1 MTDSFKVIKLRELSL
16 GQLKKI
22 SRDLALGLS
31 VQEMARIQSYFKN
44 LGRDPT
50 DVELQ
55 AIGQAWSEHCGYKS
69 SKIYLKKYI
78 FGLNSEKIYSQGD
91 AGVVL
96 LDDEYA
102 VALKMESHNHPSAIE
117 PYGGASTGVG
127 GILRDILSMGAQPV
141 AVTDVLYFGI
151 RKYKNYPSPEFIKS
165 GVISGIRDYGNRVGI
180 PTVSGGIY
188 YSDMFSPNVLVNV
201 GCVGILKKDKIAK
214 QSIDKKGIKLIIAG
228 GKTGRDGI
236 HGVNMASANLDSGSA
251 NLSTVQL
258 GNPII
263 KEPLIHAVLEA
274 NESGLIYSL
283 KDLGGGGLSSVVG
296 EMLYAGGMGGVVYL
310 DKVPLKENDML
321 PWEIWISESQE
332 RMLLGVEE
340 KNVPQV
346 LEIMNDWDVTSAVIG
361 ESVEGSKL
369 TLYYKGEVVMDL
381 DLDFVTS
388 PPLYQR
394 ANRITYKEY
403 KFDIPKER
411 ENYDGIL
418 LKMLSDPNIASK
430 EYAVRQYDHTVR
442 GNTVIPPFTGII
454 GKEGPSDASVIKI
467 NWENYTA
474 ISIAHGSNPFYSQID
489 PYMGARNAVDE
500 AYRNLVSANSI
511 PIAFSDCLNSGNP
524 ERPERMGEFISMIKG
539 LSDEARELGVPFVS
553 GNVSLY
559 NETGLKSIPS
569 IPTILA
575 VGKLKDYRKAITPDF
590 KGVGNPIYLIGKPE
604 IEFGGSLYFRIQR
617 KNGGRVP
624 YSNPKVLYDRS
635 ERVLKA
641 MDLGLVLSSHDVSE
655 GGFAL
660 AIAEMTIGSD
670 IGAEID
676 LTGLTFGRPD
686 FFMFSESQS
695 MFIVEIQK
703 GKENEFEREMGG
715 SSIKLGY
722 TGGQILNIKLN
733 GRTLINLYNDQIRS
747 KWKEGYT

>member
-1 MTDSFKVIKLRELSL
+1 MSDFFKVIALRNLTL
-16 GQLKKI
+16 KGLKKI
-22 SRDLALGLS
+22 SEDLALGLS
-31 VQEMARIQSYFKN
+31 IQEMARIQSYFRN

-55 AIGQAWSEHCGYKS
+55 ALGQAWSEHCGYKS
-69 SKIYLKKYI
+69 SKIYLKRYI

-96 LDDEYA
+96 LDENYA

-151 RKYKNYPSPEFIKS
+151 NKYRDYPSPAFIRS

-201 GCVGILKKDKIAK
+201 GCVGIVKKDKIAK
-214 QSIDKKGIKLIIAG
+214 QSIDKEGIKLIIAG

-251 NLSTVQL
+251 NISTVQL

-263 KEPLIHAVLEA
+263 KEPLIHAVLQA
-274 NESGLIYSL
+274 NEAGLIYSL

-296 EMLYAGGMGGVVYL
+296 EMLYSGGKGGVVYL
-310 DKVPLKENDML
+310 DKVPLKERDML
-321 PWEIWISESQE
+321 PWEIWVSESQE

-340 KNVPQV
+340 QNVQKV
-346 LEIMNDWDVTSAVIG
+346 LDIMNDWDITSAVIG
-361 ESVEGSKL
+361 ESVKGSKL

-381 DLDFVTS
+381 DLDFMTS

-394 ANRITYKEY
+394 AYRLKYNEY
-403 KFDIPKER
+403 KFDMPKER
-411 ENYDGIL
+411 ESYNDII
-418 LKMLSDPNIASK
+418 LKMLSDLNVASK

-454 GKEGPSDASVIKI
+454 GKEGPTDASVIRI
-467 NWENYTA
+467 NWEDYSA
-474 ISIAHGSNPFYSQID
+474 ISVSHGSNPFYSKID

-500 AYRNLVSANSI
+500 AYRNLVSVNSI
-511 PIAFSDCLNSGNP
+511 PLAFSDCLNSGNP

-539 LSDEARELGVPFVS
+539 LSDEAKDLGVPFVS

-559 NETGLKSIPS
+559 NETGVKSIPS

-575 VGKLKDYRKAITPDF
+575 VGKLKDYRKAITSDF
-590 KGVGNPIYLIGKPE
+590 KGTGNPIYLIGRPG

-624 YSNPKVLYDRS
+624 YSDPKVLYQRS
-635 ERVLKA
+635 EMVLRA
-641 MDLGLVLSSHDVSE
+641 MDAGIILSSHDVSE
-655 GGFAL
+655 GGLAL

-676 LTGLTFGRPD
+676 LTGITVGRPD

-695 MFIVEIQK
+695 MFILEVQK
-703 GKENEFEREMGG
+703 GKEKEFEEYMKGL
-715 SSIKLGY
+715 SIKLGY
-722 TGGQILNIKLN
+722 TGSQMLDVKFN
-733 GRTLINLYNDQIRS
+733 GKTLVYLHIDQIRS
-747 KWKEGYT
+747 KWKEGYI